1 MNLQSYVGDYELIE
15 EAYLGSHVLSTVSE
29 TLSLVELAPV
39 LQVFLLLASFW
50 GSLLIFR
57 FRLMIP

>member
-39 LQVFLLLASFW
+39 LQVFLLLASF
-50 GSLLIFR
+50 
-57 FRLMIP
+57 